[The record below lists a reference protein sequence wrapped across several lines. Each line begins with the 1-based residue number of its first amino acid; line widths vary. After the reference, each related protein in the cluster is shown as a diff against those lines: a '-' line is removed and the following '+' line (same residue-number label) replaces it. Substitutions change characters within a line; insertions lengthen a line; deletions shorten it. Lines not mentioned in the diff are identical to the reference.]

1 MRQPTSSCRLQT
13 RGRVR
18 LTSRQHHAAASDLY
32 SLQTFPIAT
41 NSRCWTSICRRLPR
55 RCPPIIHYPVL
66 VYASLKPSNHSDR
79 SACARAPRGE
89 AQMHASSCA
98 NTGRVP
104 GKTSTRNGKDAS
116 TSQPRAADP
125 MSGKLIKSAHLAP
138 GEFAHPRHITGE
150 CAGNWNWER
159 TPHQKRVCPA

>member
-1 MRQPTSSCRLQT
+1 MTHCAVLPCT
-13 RGRVR
+13 
-18 LTSRQHHAAASDLY
+18 
-32 SLQTFPIAT
+32 SLQLPI
-41 NSRCWTSICRRLPR
+41 C
-55 RCPPIIHYPVL
+55 
-66 VYASLKPSNHSDR
+66 
-79 SACARAPRGE
+79 SALRAPRAN

-98 NTGRVP
+98 NTGRASEKP
-104 GKTSTRNGKDAS
+104 SNTKKEKDAS